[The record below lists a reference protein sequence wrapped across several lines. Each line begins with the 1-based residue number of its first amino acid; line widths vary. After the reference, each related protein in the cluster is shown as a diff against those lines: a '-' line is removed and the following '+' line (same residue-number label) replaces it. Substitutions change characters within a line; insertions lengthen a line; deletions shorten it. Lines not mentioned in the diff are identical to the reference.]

1 MIRTT
6 KNHFYM
12 GVDGNLSRLMAERDR
27 YLQQISTGKKFSRIS
42 EDPVSATA
50 VMTYKSEDVKISQL
64 GRNMV
69 QGDNQLA
76 VAGTVTDQAHTALFE
91 AKRALTAWPSTQDAA
106 MQQTIIQEMGQ
117 FEDRLYG
124 LANTISNGGSIFAGF
139 QRRESETYAKISNS
153 SSSSQLGA
161 VYNGDGG
168 NLSMEVGGLQSLQ
181 LNVVGGGF
189 TLDGREI
196 AGVFKK
202 DKSEDSD
209 ARDVFSLFSE
219 MIASMK
225 NGSNEVNRTSSEYP
239 VPAVRNLAAGELEFV
254 AADGTA
260 TAVTATHTGGGDSSA
275 YIANNAWN
283 INDAMAPGVK
293 ALLRAEVAGSAL
305 PNFTTAADKTMAAG
319 DLKINGVNIGPVD
332 FAVVPAE
339 TSPAANNAALS
350 NIRAL
355 AAAINRESGETG
367 VWATYEPESADTTPY
382 DYNLVLTNTEADG
395 QAITIELANDAHTQ
409 TGLGTAAGITDY
421 HPGGAEVGP
430 PATVDTYNA
439 AIPVVGHA
447 TVYASNNG
455 AVTLTS
461 ADEFALREISSGVL
475 SGTLGLSVN
484 EGLDQHKSQTVL
496 DQQIDQM
503 DDYLTHFT
511 AERASVAARRN
522 HIEASQKSLDVR
534 SQNLKDAVENL
545 ETVDMEEAV
554 MKYYAAQNYYEA
566 TLASTSRVVST
577 SILDYLR

>member
-12 GVDGNLSRLMAERDR
+12 SVDGNLSRLMEERNR
-27 YLQQISTGKKFSRIS
+27 YLQQISTGKKISRIS

-76 VAGTVTDQAHTALFE
+76 VAGTAADEVHTTLFE
-91 AKRALTAWPSTQDAA
+91 AKTALTTWPSTQDIA
-106 MQQTIIQEMGQ
+106 MQQTIIKEMGQ
-117 FEDRLYG
+117 FEERIYG

-139 QRRESETYAKISNS
+139 QRRESETYEKIANSN
-153 SSSSQLGA
+153 SSSQLGA

-168 NLSMEVGGLQSLQ
+168 EVLMEVGVLQSLQ

-202 DKSEDSD
+202 EKTEDSD
-209 ARDVFSLFSE
+209 ARDVFALFSE
-219 MIASMK
+219 MIAGMQD
-225 NGSNEVNRTSSEYP
+225 GSNAASRTSSEYP
-239 VPAVRNLAAGELEFV
+239 PATVRNLAVGELEFV
-254 AADGTA
+254 AADGTT
-260 TAVTATHTGGGDSSA
+260 TAIGATHVGGSDTYD
-275 YIANNAWN
+275 YIANNAWD
-283 INDAMAPGVK
+283 INDVASTTGVT
-293 ALLRAEVAGSAL
+293 ALLRAQVSGGAIAT
-305 PNFTTAADKTMAAG
+305 PAAADTLAAG
-319 DLKINGVNIGPVD
+319 DLKINDIPIGEVD
-332 FAVVPAE
+332 LAAVPAG
-339 TSPAANNAALS
+339 TSDAAANAALS

-355 AAAINRESGETG
+355 ATAINRESDETG
-367 VWATYEPESADTTPY
+367 VWATYEPESVSAAPY
-382 DYNLVLTNTEADG
+382 NYNLVLTSVEADSE
-395 QAITIELANDAHTQ
+395 AITIELAHDAHTQ
-409 TGLGTAAGITDY
+409 TGLGAAAGITDY
-421 HPGGAEVGP
+421 HPGGAEAGP

-439 AIPVVGHA
+439 AMPVSGHA

-455 AVTLTS
+455 AVTLVSDDGFT
-461 ADEFALREISSGVL
+461 LREKSSGVL

-496 DQQIDQM
+496 DQQVDQM
-503 DDYLTHFT
+503 DDYLTHVT

-522 HIEASQKSLDVR
+522 HIEASRKSLDVR
-534 SQNLKDAVENL
+534 SHNLKDAADNL
-545 ETVDMEEAV
+545 ENVDMEEAI

-577 SILDYLR
+577 SILNYLR